1 MSGIYGF
8 FLRGGDAM
16 SNEHIMGGLEYWNR
30 IYGRDAVD
38 QKLFENAGIGCHIEH
53 FSETFSYGGPVLTVD
68 GGAAVMDALLY
79 NRDELELE
87 LGLEAKCG
95 LSDEELLMKLIQ
107 EKGYDALARVN
118 GDFCG
123 AVYDSLHGTWTIFR
137 DHLGVR
143 PLYYYLDERIF
154 VFSTDIR
161 GIASVEGVDL
171 RVNREKLF
179 ARLNFCNH
187 LSLQQTDYEYIRCAL
202 PGAVTHVSPAQHGFA
217 LKEKPYWKLRSR
229 RVRMDGEAAYAG
241 RMRELVEDSVRR
253 RLEAIPGLVGAELSG
268 GLDSSVIDI
277 LINRNGRK
285 GCYYSWSRDPEVIPY
300 AEGRDERKVIRDVCR
315 QEGIECRYLYAND
328 GACTQGMYDR
338 VVPSF
343 VNTVELSFG
352 SRWMRSQGARVIFT
366 GHGGD
371 EGVSHRGSRFELFY
385 NGELL
390 QCYKLY
396 RKDLEGRSFASLK
409 AIYSACFEVIRR
421 WRSMDAPLYS
431 TDMHSEILDQNFNDQ
446 MKRTFRNEPLYFS
459 VSPWRYVLQGGT
471 RNRLDNVAYQGAAA
485 GVRYL
490 LPFVDYRVMDFAVS
504 VPRHLYV
511 SNEGNRILYRNAF
524 RDLMPPSLAAVNYK
538 EFLSMANVKWE
549 EPPMDVRKQE
559 LEQEREFLT
568 SRLDAAYWKGILDLD
583 AVAQREEPEDSASSA
598 ARSFRYDTRELYRC
612 ILIQNTA
619 LMAKNWRDIDEQ
631 PDLL

>member
-8 FLRGGDAM
+8 ALRGGAAA
-16 SNEHIMGGLEYWNR
+16 SKEQILGGLEYWNR

-38 QKLFENAGIGCHIEH
+38 QILYENAGIGCHIEH
-53 FSETFSYGGPVLTVD
+53 FSETFPHGGPVLSVD
-68 GGAAVMDALLY
+68 GGAAVVDALLY
-79 NRDELELE
+79 NRDELEKE
-87 LGLEAKCG
+87 LGLREGCG
-95 LSDEELLMKLIQ
+95 LSDEELLLKLIR
-107 EKGYDALARVN
+107 ERGYDALAGVN

-123 AVYDSLHGTWTIFR
+123 AIYDSVHGSWTIFR

-143 PLYYYLDERIF
+143 PLYYYVDERIF

-171 RVNREKLF
+171 RVNEEKLF
-179 ARLNFCNH
+179 ARLNFCNP
-187 LSLQQTDYEYIRCAL
+187 LSLQQTDYAYIRCIL
-202 PGAVTHVSPAQHGFA
+202 PGAVTQITPARRGFA
-217 LKEKPYWKLRSR
+217 LKERPYWKLRSR
-229 RVRMDGEAAYAG
+229 KIRMDDEAAYAR

-277 LINRNGRK
+277 LINRSGRK
-285 GCYYSWSRDPEVIPY
+285 GCYYSWSRDPSVIPL
-300 AEGRDERKVIRDVCR
+300 AEGRDERKVIQDICQ
-315 QEGIECRYLYAND
+315 QEGIECRYLYAKD
-328 GACTQGMYDR
+328 GACSWGMYDR

-343 VNTVELSFG
+343 VNTVELSSG
-352 SRWMRSQGARVIFT
+352 SRWMRNQGARMIFT

-371 EGVSHRGSRFELFY
+371 EGVSHRCSRFELLY
-385 NGELL
+385 NGELV

-396 RKDLEGRSFASLK
+396 RKDLEGRSLVFLK
-409 AIYSACFEVIRR
+409 AIYNIYVDAVRR
-421 WRSMDAPLYS
+421 WRGMDAPLFP
-431 TDMHSEILDQNFNDQ
+431 TDLRSAILDQKFNDH
-446 MKRTFRNEPLYFS
+446 MIRTFRNEPLYFA

-504 VPRHLYV
+504 VPRHLYI
-511 SNEGNRILYRNAF
+511 SAGGNRTLYRNAF

-538 EFLSMANVKWE
+538 EFLSMANMKWE
-549 EPPMDVRKQE
+549 KPTMEVRRQE
-559 LEQEREFLT
+559 LEREREFLV
-568 SRLDAAYWKGILDLD
+568 SRLDADYWKGILDLD
-583 AVAQREEPEDSASSA
+583 AIAHREPPENPESDA
-598 ARSFRYDTRELYRC
+598 ARSFRYDTHELYRC

-619 LMAKNWRDIDEQ
+619 LMAKNWRDIDEN